1 MTLSDQ
7 IKKQFK
13 TLLKEGEKTKR
24 KYGWKGSNWND
35 FPPED
40 DYVRFKTQVLNLI
53 KIA

>member
-24 KYGWKGSNWND
+24 KYGWKGSNWNNL
-35 FPPED
+35 PPED